1 MAHSVVLRPMVAGD
15 LSQPRE
21 PDGGFDD
28 FGPRTVATSPRPAR
42 LDDDGAL
49 IVLAEGEAA
58 GSVSWRW
65 GQWGPNASSR
75 CPMIGIYVDEP
86 FRGRGIGTTAQTE
99 LVDLFFRHTRVNRVE
114 AHTDVANIAEQKALE
129 RAGFTREG
137 CTRGAQW
144 RDGEY
149 RDGYLYAVVRA
160 DWLSGR

>member
-1 MAHSVVLRPMVAGD
+1 
-15 LSQPRE
+15 
-21 PDGGFDD
+21 
-28 FGPRTVATSPRPAR
+28 
-42 LDDDGAL
+42 
-49 IVLAEGEAA
+49 
-58 GSVSWRW
+58 
-65 GQWGPNASSR
+65 
-75 CPMIGIYVDEP
+75 MIGIYVDEP